1 MNAFGTDFA
10 RRLLD
15 QAHDGIGRDRF
26 AATRFPDDRQSLSF
40 IEVEI
45 DAANGLYRS
54 AVCIEGHV
62 QVLYGKDALVCDGL
76 ALFRFYN
83 LAAFAGMVDGIEI
96 RPIFEAGPRQLF
108 SYLLS

>member
-1 MNAFGTDFA
+1 
-10 RRLLD
+10 
-15 QAHDGIGRDRF
+15 
-26 AATRFPDDRQSLSF
+26 DDRQSLSF

-108 SYLLS
+108 SYLLSCHVFTSSSSDRVHPAARLQVR